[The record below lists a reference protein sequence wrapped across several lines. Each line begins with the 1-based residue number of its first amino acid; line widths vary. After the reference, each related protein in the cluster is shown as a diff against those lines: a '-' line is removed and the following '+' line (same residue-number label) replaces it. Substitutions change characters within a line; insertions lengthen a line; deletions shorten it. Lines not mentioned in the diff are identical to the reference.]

1 MTLNLLLIWCF
12 WFKIGDALKVSSGF
26 IYVDVL
32 SHDNFIERKRA
43 KDNLEAVVELCQR
56 YVEDYSLF
64 DRQWYEMRANRRFR
78 GGDCDE
84 GVEHD
89 QDTAGSMSDEFGYE
103 QGKEDGYYEENS
115 ARTNVS
121 KMKPE

>member
-1 MTLNLLLIWCF
+1 M
-12 WFKIGDALKVSSGF
+12 
-26 IYVDVL
+26 
-32 SHDNFIERKRA
+32 IERKRA

-56 YVEDYSLF
+56 YVEDYTLF

-84 GVEHD
+84 EVEHD

-103 QGKEDGYYEENS
+103 QGKEDGFYKENS